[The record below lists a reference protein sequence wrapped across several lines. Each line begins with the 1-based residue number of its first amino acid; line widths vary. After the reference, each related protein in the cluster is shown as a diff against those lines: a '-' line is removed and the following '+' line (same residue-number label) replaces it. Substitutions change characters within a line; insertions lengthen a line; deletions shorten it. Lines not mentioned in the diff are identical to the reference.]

1 MDVDIKI
8 IAPSLSG
15 FIIRAGSLV
24 HSAQVILTL
33 PGWAFIP
40 ANIPPTPE
48 APIHVQDLLSS
59 AYMTDTVGGPH
70 VPRTPQLEINV
81 LG

>member
-1 MDVDIKI
+1 MDIKI
-8 IAPSLSG
+8 ITPSLSG

-33 PGWAFIP
+33 PGWAFIL